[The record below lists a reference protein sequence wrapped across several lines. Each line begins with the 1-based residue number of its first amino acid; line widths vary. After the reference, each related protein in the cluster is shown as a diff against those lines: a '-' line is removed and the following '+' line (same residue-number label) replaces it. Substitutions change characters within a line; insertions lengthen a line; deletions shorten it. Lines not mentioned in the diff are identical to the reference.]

1 MKRSFTFLLV
11 LALLAALCSAAF
23 AAGGGIQVTAEG
35 TPVVWTDAQPFIDEN
50 GRTLVPLRAVAEA
63 LDLEVDWDPVQR
75 EAIFTRTDWYL
86 GDAVDMVIRFPIGSR
101 TASYDS
107 YFYNN
112 GTGITPTTGTVE
124 MDTAAVII
132 NDRTYAPVRYLAEFF
147 GWHVAWDGDSR
158 TVYIGAYSLL
168 DRGDFTGYY
177 TDSYSYAD
185 ITRSGDIYAV
195 EVSLYRLTG
204 LTGTGTVHDGVLT
217 VSGTVDADGS
227 GLTFTIQA
235 AGPGEI
241 LLTITDS
248 TWTYFSPGDTY
259 TFSY

>member
-1 MKRSFTFLLV
+1 MKKSVIFLLI
-11 LALLAALCSAAF
+11 LTLLVSLCPAAF
-23 AAGGGIQVTAEG
+23 AAGGGIQVVAEG
-35 TPVVWTDAQPFIDEN
+35 TSVVWTDAAPFIDEN

-75 EAIFTRTDWYL
+75 EAIFTRTDRYPD
-86 GDAVDMVIRFPIGSR
+86 GTVDMVIRFPIGSS

-107 YFYNN
+107 YFYSN

-124 MDTAAVII
+124 MDTAAVIV
-132 NDRTYAPVRYLAEFF
+132 NGRTYAPVRYLAEFF

-168 DRGDFTGYY
+168 DQGDFTGYY

-185 ITRSGDIYAV
+185 ITRSGDTYTV

-204 LTGTGTVHDGVLT
+204 LTGTGTARSGVLT
-217 VSGTVDADGS
+217 VSGSVDADGS
-227 GLTFTIQA
+227 DLEFTIQA
-235 AGPGEI
+235 AGSGEI